1 MKKLLL
7 TAAFAALS
15 VPALAADL
23 PRRSA
28 APQPVYAAPIFTWS
42 GFYVGAQAGYV
53 WGKDKYS
60 VTLPAVDAFSVSP
73 AGVVGGLHA
82 GYNWQTGSIVLG
94 VEGDIE
100 LANARDSLARTI
112 DGAALVLGSRIG
124 TQGSLRLRAG
134 YAFDR
139 TLLYVTGGIAGA
151 SIKESVIVS
160 GTGVKSTNSGTEY
173 GYTIGAGVEYAITNN
188 ISARAEYRYTD
199 FGKSSWTGTVDG
211 SAVAASFKTTDH
223 AVRVGVS
230 YRFGGSAGPVVA
242 RY

>member
-1 MKKLLL
+1 MKKVLL

-28 APQPVYAAPIFTWS
+28 APTPVYAAPIFTWS
-42 GFYVGAQAGYV
+42 GFYVGAQLGYA
-53 WGKDKYS
+53 WGKDK
-60 VTLPAVDAFSVSP
+60 FSVLTPVVDSFSTSP
-73 AGVVGGLHA
+73 AGLLGGVHA

-94 VEGDIE
+94 VEADLE
-100 LANARDSLARTI
+100 LANARDNLARTI
-112 DGAALVLGSRIG
+112 GGTALVLGSRIG

-139 TLLYVTGGIAGA
+139 TLLYVTGGVAGA
-151 SIKESVIVS
+151 SIKESVIAA
-160 GTGVKSTNSGTEY
+160 GVKTSTSGTEY
-173 GYTIGAGVEYAITNN
+173 GYTLGAGVEYAITNN
-188 ISARAEYRYTD
+188 ISARAEYRFTD
-199 FGKSSWTGTVDG
+199 FGKSNYAGTVG
-211 SAVAASFKTTDH
+211 GGVGAVTANFKTTDH

-230 YRFGGSAGPVVA
+230 YRFGGMGPVVA